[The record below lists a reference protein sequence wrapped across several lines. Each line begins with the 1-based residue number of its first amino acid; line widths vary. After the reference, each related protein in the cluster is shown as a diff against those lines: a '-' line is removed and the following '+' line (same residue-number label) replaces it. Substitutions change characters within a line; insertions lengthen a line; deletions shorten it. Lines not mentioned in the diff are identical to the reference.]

1 MRRSEREVT
10 DPAFMQA
17 VLEEA
22 GELYVSLNTDGAPYM
37 FCVNHFFH
45 EGEIYFH
52 CAPEGRKIDLLRR
65 DPRAGFF
72 TATDIRVEGTTTRYR
87 SVYGT
92 GTLEPVEDSG
102 LKAAALRSLAKK
114 YRAPCKFPVSEA
126 KFAATMLI
134 HIRVASMTCKYSRPG
149 EGPRPVPHYAE

>member
-1 MRRSEREVT
+1 MRRSEREIT
-10 DPAFMQA
+10 DPGFMRA
-17 VLEEA
+17 VLEDA
-22 GELYVSLNTDGAPYM
+22 GELYVSLNTGAAPYV
-37 FCVNHFFH
+37 FCVNHFLH

-52 CAPEGRKIDLLRR
+52 CAPEGRKIDLLRS

-72 TATDIRVEGTTTRYR
+72 AAADIRVEGTTTRYR

-92 GTLEPVEDSG
+92 GTLEPVSDSA

-114 YRAPCKFPVSEA
+114 FRAPCKFPVSEA

-134 HIRVASMTCKYSRPG
+134 RVRVDSMTCKYSRPG